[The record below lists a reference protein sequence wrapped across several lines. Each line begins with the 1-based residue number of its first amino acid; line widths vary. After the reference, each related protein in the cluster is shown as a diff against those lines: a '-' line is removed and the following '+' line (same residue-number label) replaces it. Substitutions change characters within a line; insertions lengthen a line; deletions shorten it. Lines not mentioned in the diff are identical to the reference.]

1 MPSASVPSGKF
12 VVEIGESSA
21 LPARR
26 ADEEYRGVFRAGA
39 TPPGAGRAGEIG
51 DEFPARDTRPR
62 VAAIVPCYN
71 EQETLAEVLSVL
83 KAIPRIDEIIVV
95 SDGSTDETVGIA
107 RNLQLKTIHLRHNQ
121 GKGTAMAVGVAH
133 TGAEVLVFV
142 DGDILNLTRELL
154 DDLIEPVLSGRSD
167 MNIGI
172 RNRGSLVNE
181 IHCRTGPLLSGIRCL
196 RREIFE
202 AVPEE
207 IEGFA
212 IETALNWSAEQL
224 GMRSTTLVLRNL
236 KHLVK
241 EKKRGFTKGAR
252 ARCEMFYSV
261 FRAYLYL
268 VVKQPRLGRALPR
281 SLESELEYINF

>member
-1 MPSASVPSGKF
+1 MPSA
-12 VVEIGESSA
+12 E
-21 LPARR
+21 
-26 ADEEYRGVFRAGA
+26 
-39 TPPGAGRAGEIG
+39 
-51 DEFPARDTRPR
+51 PR

-83 KAIPRIDEIIVV
+83 KATPLIDEIIVV
-95 SDGSTDETVGIA
+95 SDGSTDETVAIS
-107 RNLQLKTIHLRHNQ
+107 RNLQLKTIHLRQNR

-133 TGAEVLVFV
+133 TGAGILVFV

-154 DDLIEPVLSGRSD
+154 DRLIEPVVSGRSD

-172 RNRGSLVNE
+172 RNRGELVNAF
-181 IHCRTGPLLSGIRCL
+181 HRRTGPLLSGIRCL
-196 RREIFE
+196 RREVFE

-212 IETALNWSAEQL
+212 IETALNWSAQQL
-224 GMRSTTLVLRNL
+224 GARVTTLVLRNL

-241 EKKRGFTKGAR
+241 EKKRGFVKGAR
-252 ARCEMFYSV
+252 ARCEMFASV

-268 VVKQPRLGRALPR
+268 TVRQPRLGRALPGR
-281 SLESELEYINF
+281 LESELEYINF